1 MYNYTLKTQTCKAS
15 NRLKFIGKYEDLEEE
30 ELSLHDKQ
38 MIEIME
44 LMGWN

>member
-1 MYNYTLKTQTCKAS
+1 MHNMLKEDVNAL
-15 NRLKFIGKYEDLEEE
+15 LKQLDKEEE